1 MKTVLFFTIVT
12 ACILT
17 SSFAFGNIISYTG
30 TSFNFASMIG
40 LGFCLLGL
48 AKFGRIIT

>member
-1 MKTVLFFTIVT
+1 MIVT

-17 SSFAFGNIISYTG
+17 SLFAFADIIVHTG

-40 LGFCLLGL
+40 LGFCFLGL
-48 AKFGRIIT
+48 AQFGKKFN

>member
-1 MKTVLFFTIVT
+1 LKTILLFIIVT

-17 SSFAFGNIISYTG
+17 SLFAFADVIAHTG
-30 TSFNFASMIG
+30 TSFNFASMIS

-48 AKFGRIIT
+48 AKFGKKIS